1 MLGASSFD
9 VVCLLVCDTVLLG
22 LTVSSAVL
30 ATVAGSLA
38 VMRLNGIALR
48 LGVVATLRLSKMT
61 TLRLGKSGQSTT
73 LGLFDTS
80 TSFMEFGRAGVA
92 SSKALAEAR
101 TSEWSSNAEA
111 GATKTQSKT
120 FSSTNGTKSKTL
132 SSTDGTKSTTEA
144 TTNTT
149 TNVKAKT

>member
-48 LGVVATLRLSKMT
+48 LGVIAMLRLGVIATLRLSKMT
-61 TLRLGKSGQSTT
+61 TLRLSKSGQATT

-80 TSFMEFGRAGVA
+80 TSFMEFGRARVT

-101 TSEWSSNAEA
+101 TSERSSNAEA
-111 GATKTQSKT
+111 GATETKSKT
-120 FSSTNGTKSKTL
+120 FST
-132 SSTDGTKSTTEA
+132 TDGTKSTTKAA
-144 TTNTT
+144 TDAT